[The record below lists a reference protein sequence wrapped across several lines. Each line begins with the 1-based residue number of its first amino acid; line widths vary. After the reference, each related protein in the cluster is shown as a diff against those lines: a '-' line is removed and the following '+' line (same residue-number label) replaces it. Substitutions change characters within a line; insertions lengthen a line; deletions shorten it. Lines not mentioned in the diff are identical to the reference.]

1 MRLVTFVDGALELR
15 WTWLPY
21 WLATNGKLKSEL
33 EWELQEFVLSKQLT
47 SSEQDL
53 DTIHEFVCAQ
63 LQARFPGFEGL
74 GDALR
79 GFGSVRAPLGV
90 S

>member
-21 WLATNGKLKSEL
+21 WLATNGRLKAEI
-33 EWELQEFVLSKQLT
+33 EKELQAFVLEHQLT
-47 SSEQDL
+47 TSDRDL
-53 DTIHEFVCAQ
+53 DTIHEFVCTR

-74 GDALR
+74 GGALL
-79 GFGSVRAPLGV
+79 GFRDVRAAHGAA
-90 S
+90 